1 VRHETLSYLLMKKL
15 NGQMGGRLEM
25 ALQMFNGTYP
35 RKFFCQL
42 VASQLD
48 IDRLDYLNR
57 DSFFTGVSEGT
68 IGAHRIIKMLD
79 IVGDRLVVEEKGIY
93 SIENFLNARRL
104 MYWQVYLHKTT
115 ISAEMM
121 LVGVIRRARQLLL
134 RGEEV
139 YATPD
144 LHLFIRQEVRIEA
157 FESDPRYLEAFIQLD
172 DSDIWNA
179 VKMWTRHADRVLSV
193 ISRMLLERK
202 LFKILLTSEP
212 PERRRCGKW
221 QPGCARSWALP
232 TKNCRTFSSA
242 APPATPPTRPAT
254 TRSTCSRKKAK

>member
-1 VRHETLSYLLMKKL
+1 
-15 NGQMGGRLEM
+15 
-25 ALQMFNGTYP
+25 
-35 RKFFCQL
+35 
-42 VASQLD
+42 
-48 IDRLDYLNR
+48 
-57 DSFFTGVSEGT
+57 
-68 IGAHRIIKMLD
+68 
-79 IVGDRLVVEEKGIY
+79 
-93 SIENFLNARRL
+93 

-212 PERRRCGKW
+212 PEAAQVREIAA
-221 QPGCARSWALP
+221 GCARSWALP